1 MKRIFAVLVALAL
14 VLTLAGC
21 GKTPVPEQTEP
32 AAATSVSEVTET
44 EPTGTESAET
54 EPMAESLS
62 FPYEVEGLTVSSC
75 FPSSV
80 ENPDF
85 ENRLAEDIATLE
97 VTNTSDRFL
106 ERAELLV
113 TLTDGRCIPFE
124 ITNLPAGMTAWAF
137 AADNSVVATEPSLAG
152 ISCETSF
159 LPQGQLMEAQV
170 KVTVN
175 DLEITVEN
183 ISSEKLTGLALGCHC
198 LFDNVYFGGLTYSYP
213 VGDLEPGGQAVISA
227 VECYLGSPEVVWI
240 SVDQ

>member
-1 MKRIFAVLVALAL
+1 MKRIFALLMALAL
-14 VLTLAGC
+14 LLALAAC
-21 GKTPVPEQTEP
+21 GVTPEP
-32 AAATSVSEVTET
+32 DQIEPSAVASEPEVTET
-44 EPTGTESAET
+44 EPAAT
-54 EPMAESLS
+54 EPEVEFLS

-85 ENRLAEDIATLE
+85 EDRFAEDIATLE

-113 TLTDGRCIPFE
+113 TLTDGRCIPFV

-198 LFDNVYFGGLTYSYP
+198 LFDNVYFGGLTRSYP
-213 VGDLEPGGQAVISA
+213 VGDLEPGEQAVISA